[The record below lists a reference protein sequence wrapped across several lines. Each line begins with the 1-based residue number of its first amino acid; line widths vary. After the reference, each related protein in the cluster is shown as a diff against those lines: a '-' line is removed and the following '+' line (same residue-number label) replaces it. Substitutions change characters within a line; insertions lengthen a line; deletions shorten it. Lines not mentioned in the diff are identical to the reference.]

1 MRIGESHLE
10 WNLRICRLCNWR
22 TLFDFRQFGL
32 FTWARFF
39 SIASRTGRVFD
50 QFEAQTLS
58 QNSATEPFP
67 TTIDYNTSRIIRL
80 VTRHWLL
87 PDTKQVH
94 WANLI
99 ASPNFQF

>member
-1 MRIGESHLE
+1 MIFD
-10 WNLRICRLCNWR
+10 NLGYLLGLDFSRLPVE
-22 TLFDFRQFGL
+22 LVE
-32 FTWARFF
+32 F
-39 SIASRTGRVFD
+39 STRA
-50 QFEAQTLS
+50 FEAQTLS

-67 TTIDYNTSRIIRL
+67 TTIDYKTSRIIRL